1 SYMLVMGPRGGGW
14 DVASWSGGDSS
25 GGAAPRATRK
35 GGVLAA
41 RSAPAAGPPVPS
53 GTVRAAIKRAR
64 RSLFQ
69 TTVASMVSSR
79 AIAFDDQAQ
88 DFLDNLELK
97 RVLADIRRGLGRR
110 IDVLGFDACLMSMV
124 EVAYQLRDSVSFICG
139 SEEEEPGE
147 GWPYDTILK
156 ALTAR
161 PSMTPAELA
170 KLIVSRYMASYQP
183 RDRVT
188 LSASSLGSI
197 GPLADAVN
205 RLGRVLLPLTRDG
218 RARTAVIAARSP
230 GP

>member
-1 SYMLVMGPRGGGW
+1 
-14 DVASWSGGDSS
+14 
-25 GGAAPRATRK
+25 
-35 GGVLAA
+35 
-41 RSAPAAGPPVPS
+41 
-53 GTVRAAIKRAR
+53 VRAAIKRAR

-161 PSMTPAELA
+161 PSMTPAERA

-205 RLGRVLLPLTRDG
+205 RLGRALLPLTRDG
-218 RARTAVIAARSP
+218 RARPAIIALRSQVQEYTAPYDEYCELGDLCDLLARRVKEHCLEQAGRAVRDAAWRDVIATGANGSK
-230 GP
+230 